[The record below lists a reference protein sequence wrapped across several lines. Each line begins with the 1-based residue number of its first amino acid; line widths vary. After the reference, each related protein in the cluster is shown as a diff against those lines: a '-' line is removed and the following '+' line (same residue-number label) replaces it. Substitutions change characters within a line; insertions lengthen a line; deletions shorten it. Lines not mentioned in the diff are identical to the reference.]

1 MVEIPEHELFFKTS
15 RSGGPGGQNVNKLN
29 TRVTVFF
36 DVANTACFSNI
47 EKLRIMN
54 ELRTRVNKDGVIHV
68 VSQRHRTQRAN
79 REAAVE
85 RLGELLAGALKRA
98 PRRGKTAVPRWSR
111 QRRLEDKKRRST
123 LKRQRSERDFEL

>member
-1 MVEIPEHELFFKTS
+1 MSCFLRLLAVAG
-15 RSGGPGGQNVNKLN
+15 RGGQNVNKLN

-98 PRRGKTAVPRWSR
+98 PRRGKTGVPGWSR